1 MNANK
6 LSFEQAVETVSK
18 SYFLDKLVGK
28 SFFNKLKK
36 KFPDLN
42 KTSLTNVLDII
53 PNLED
58 AVGNINV
65 EDKFLTFQL
74 LSDDE
79 GGSESGP
86 WYVTVHGVCGVWIVS
101 SIEYEDKWY
110 SDRNSAISAAYDY
123 AHESVLEEND
133 YGISEFQLSNSEV
146 DSQKKSQKN
155 SSKSSHQKSN
165 PENRVLDFYLD
176 GETNQIFG
184 HFKYGSDVKEDI
196 FGFLSK
202 AFRSSPKEIEAAISN
217 AKRLS
222 WHDAV
227 KALNIVIEEN
237 KRVEELNSK
246 INSKINALTT
256 EIAMHKASR
265 ITEIEVDDWL
275 RTNGIKKPKMED
287 FVKCAKDL
295 KPFFRF
301 REHFEY
307 YDKHMPETYR
317 DAFLRL
323 AADRQK
329 IKDSQSH
336 TEE

>member
-6 LSFEQAVETVSK
+6 LTFEQAVEIVSK

-28 SFFNKLKK
+28 SVFNKLKK
-36 KFPDLN
+36 KFPDLK

-58 AVGNINV
+58 TVGNINT
-65 EDKFLTFQL
+65 EDRFLTFQL

-86 WYVTVHGVCGVWIVS
+86 WYVTVHGVCGVWVVS
-101 SIEYEDKWY
+101 SNEYDDKWY
-110 SDRNSAISAAYDY
+110 SERNSAISAAYDY

-133 YGISEFQLSNSEV
+133 YGISEFQHSNSEV

-155 SSKSSHQKSN
+155 LSKLNNQKSN
-165 PENRVLDFYLD
+165 PENRVLGFYLSD
-176 GETNQIFG
+176 DTNQIFG
-184 HFKYGSDVKEDI
+184 HFKYGADVKEDI
-196 FGFLSK
+196 FGFLSE
-202 AFRSSPKEIEAAISN
+202 AFRSSTEKIEAALSN

-227 KALNIVIEEN
+227 RALNIVIKEN
-237 KRVEELNSK
+237 KRVDDL
-246 INSKINALTT
+246 NSKINALTN

-265 ITEIEVDDWL
+265 ITEIEVDDWC
-275 RTNGIKKPKMED
+275 RTNGIQKPKMAD
-287 FVKCAKDL
+287 FVKCANDL
-295 KPFFRF
+295 KPLFRF
-301 REHFEY
+301 RENFEY

-317 DAFLRL
+317 AAFLRL
-323 AADRQK
+323 AADREQ
-329 IKDSQSH
+329 IKGSQSH

>member
-1 MNANK
+1 MNEKK
-6 LSFEQAVETVSK
+6 LTFEQAVEIASK

-28 SFFNKLKK
+28 SIVNKLKK
-36 KFPDLN
+36 EFPDLD

-58 AVGNINV
+58 SVGNINTI
-65 EDKFLTFQL
+65 DKFLTFQI
-74 LSDDE
+74 LSNDE

-86 WYVTVHGVCGVWIVS
+86 WYVTVHGVCGVWVVS
-101 SIEYEDKWY
+101 SIEYDDKWF
-110 SDRNSAISAAYDY
+110 SERNSAISAAYEY

-133 YGISEFQLSNSEV
+133 YGVSEFQLSNSEI
-146 DSQKKSQKN
+146 DSQKKSKKN
-155 SSKSSHQKSN
+155 LSKSNYQKSN
-165 PENRVLDFYLD
+165 PENRVLGFYLSD
-176 GETNQIFG
+176 DTNQIFG
-184 HFKYGSDVKEDI
+184 HFKYGADVKEDI

-202 AFRSSPKEIEAAISN
+202 AFRSSSEEIKAALSN

-222 WHDAV
+222 WDDAV

-237 KRVEELNSK
+237 KRVEELNL
-246 INSKINALTT
+246 KINALTN

-265 ITEIEVDDWL
+265 ITEIEVDDWC
-275 RTNGIKKPKMED
+275 RTNGIKKPKMAD
-287 FVKCAKDL
+287 FVKCANDL

-301 REHFEY
+301 REHFEH

-323 AADRQK
+323 AEDRQQ
-329 IKDSQSH
+329 IKESQSH
-336 TEE
+336 NEE